1 MKTTSFQELFDDLP
15 LSLIEHDAPMEQPVS
30 DDVQERIW
38 QQVKNAC
45 SIQQEI
51 KVPTVR
57 TWRKVWVLPVAAI
70 LLLVATLS
78 CLAFTTHWFEPQ
90 FWFSHNVNKD
100 GLVSEY
106 DGMVS
111 VGTNTIAGNLSIT
124 LDGFVLD
131 ADKDTLAM
139 SVSVESTDNTPL
151 VELTAERVSQ
161 IWQMSFRKVTLYRG
175 GVPIVLERNKV
186 GEGFA
191 SGGVGM
197 IARTDDVSDPTKATF
212 QITYDSMGSDKD
224 LTGESFVLELQ
235 DLTDVIE
242 RREDI
247 GFQFASLG
255 ALQNALGETD
265 VDRLVFSKETD
276 DGKRY
281 QLIPGE
287 TSVPFCTRLKNVYID
302 GILPYYDSEY
312 DEEYLYISYLG
323 DALDED
329 TVSILDDLTLVDMR
343 KDRAVGGTITH
354 QTNNRVTLCYRD
366 ITLDDLP
373 HLFMMKYMG
382 YETVARAQ
390 GTWTMKFEVDETDGL
405 VQHTLPMD
413 ETFTYG
419 AYTMHATSLTIS
431 DHSLFI
437 EGDVTVNEAL
447 EDNNILCDYHSTVTL
462 SDGTQLSPILW
473 QGGFN
478 DDLSDGDFWYG
489 GDMVRYIDHTQ
500 VTSVTL
506 FGKTVEL
513 HWE

>member
-38 QQVKNAC
+38 QQVKIAC
-45 SIQQEI
+45 SIEQEDN
-51 KVPTVR
+51 VRTVR
-57 TWRKVWVLPVAAI
+57 SWRKAWVFPVAAI

-111 VGTNTIAGNLSIT
+111 VGTSTVAGNLSVT

-151 VELTAERVSQ
+151 VELTAERVSW

-235 DLTDVIE
+235 DLTDVVE
-242 RREDI
+242 MREDI

-281 QLIPGE
+281 YLTEGA
-287 TSVPFCTRLKNVYID
+287 TSVPFCTLLKPVHID
-302 GILPYYDSEY
+302 GIAPYYDSEY
-312 DEEYLYISYLG
+312 DEKYLYISYCA
-323 DALDED
+323 DEFDED
-329 TVSILDDLTLVDMR
+329 AVNILDDLTLVDMR

-354 QTNNRVTLCYRD
+354 QTKNRATVCYRD
-366 ITLDDLP
+366 ITLEDLP
-373 HLFMMKYMG
+373 HLFMMRYKG

-390 GTWTMKFEVDETDGL
+390 GTWTVEFEVGETDGL

-419 AYTMHATSLTIS
+419 AYTLHATSITLS
-431 DHSLFI
+431 DNNLFI
-437 EGDVTVNEAL
+437 EGDVTID
-447 EDNNILCDYHSTVTL
+447 EDAEGNNILCDYHSAVTL

-478 DDLSDGDFWYG
+478 DDLSDGEFWFG
-489 GDMVRYIDHTQ
+489 GDLVRFIDHTQ
-500 VTSVTL
+500 VSSVTL

-513 HWE
+513 QWE